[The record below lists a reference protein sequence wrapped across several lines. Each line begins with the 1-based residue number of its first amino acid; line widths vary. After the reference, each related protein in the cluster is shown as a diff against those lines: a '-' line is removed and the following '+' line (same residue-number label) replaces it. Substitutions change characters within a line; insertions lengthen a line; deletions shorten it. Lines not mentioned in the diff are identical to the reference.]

1 MSSVTFPVDLGGDGS
16 TVTDDAN
23 ASTGLANGGHRT
35 RLVPALS
42 QTVAMA
48 NTAKNQAQVSTT
60 KATEAASSATAAAAS
75 ESTATTKA
83 SEASTSATAAANSA
97 TNADAARA
105 AAVDAQNNAV
115 AVVTGGDG
123 SLTAAP
129 GTLPLA
135 DANGRLH
142 ASWYAALL
150 PNAALNDVGVP
161 GTAGFGVG
169 VCPSLP
175 AGFTPMPGA
184 TDPLSANY
192 GNYQYSDGSIMVWIP
207 AFWMRLAHADN
218 PTYGTYGVNSVDV
231 LPIGAYPSA
240 AEANA
245 DGYYRH
251 RAFVNGGADQLGFF
265 RDKYDCSNNGGVASS
280 IALAMPMVSGPAA
293 DQVGFSAVGATN
305 AYHGAIG
312 AARTRG
318 AQFFPETVFMAD
330 ALTRL
335 SEAHG
340 QAATS
345 TTWCAWY
352 SASTT
357 NFPKGNNNNA
367 LKDTNDTGVTFTSAG
382 SATYPNFAK
391 TGSGSPFAKTT
402 HNGQA
407 CGVADV
413 NGNIYKINPGMTC
426 VAASKT
432 ITGATQANPVQITI
446 VGHGYATGD
455 VVMITSV
462 GGMTQLNDKLFV
474 ITSTGADTFTLDG
487 TDGTAFGAFT
497 AGGSA
502 TKGTFYL
509 LKESVDIDTITSG
522 TTLATDHWGATGV
535 AALFDAV
542 TLNFATTY
550 GANAFAQRYGNAANQ
565 VFGWASTAQRA
576 LSMAGMPAAAG
587 MSVSGSNL
595 MGTDYYYQYIRDQ
608 LCVIS
613 RGSWADGSYAGARF
627 RNLVYARAN
636 AYSYVGFAASCYL

>member
-1 MSSVTFPVDLGGDGS
+1 
-16 TVTDDAN
+16 
-23 ASTGLANGGHRT
+23 
-35 RLVPALS
+35 
-42 QTVAMA
+42 
-48 NTAKNQAQVSTT
+48 
-60 KATEAASSATAAAAS
+60 
-75 ESTATTKA
+75 
-83 SEASTSATAAANSA
+83 
-97 TNADAARA
+97 
-105 AAVDAQNNAV
+105 
-115 AVVTGGDG
+115 
-123 SLTAAP
+123 
-129 GTLPLA
+129 
-135 DANGRLH
+135 
-142 ASWYAALL
+142 
-150 PNAALNDVGVP
+150 
-161 GTAGFGVG
+161 
-169 VCPSLP
+169 
-175 AGFTPMPGA
+175 
-184 TDPLSANY
+184 
-192 GNYQYSDGSIMVWIP
+192 
-207 AFWMRLAHADN
+207 
-218 PTYGTYGVNSVDV
+218 
-231 LPIGAYPSA
+231 
-240 AEANA
+240 
-245 DGYYRH
+245 
-251 RAFVNGGADQLGFF
+251 
-265 RDKYDCSNNGGVASS
+265 VASS

-293 DQVGFSAVGATN
+293 GQVGFSAVGATN
-305 AYHGAIG
+305 AYHGAIV

-318 AQFFPETVFMAD
+318 AAFFPETVFMAD
-330 ALTRL
+330 ALCRL

-413 NGNIYKINPGMTC
+413 AGNIYKINPGMTC
-426 VAASKT
+426 IATSKS

-613 RGSWADGSYAGARF
+613 RGHWGRGSGAGARY
-627 RNLVYARAN
+627 RLLNGTRAVAN
-636 AYSYVGFAASCYL
+636 SSVGFAASCYL

>member
-1 MSSVTFPVDLGGDGS
+1 MSSVTFPVAVGGDGS
-16 TVTDDAN
+16 TVTDDSD

-35 RLVPALS
+35 RFVPALA
-42 QTVAMA
+42 QTVIMA
-48 NTAKNQAQVSTT
+48 QTAAAKAVLTAADRVQTQADAA
-60 KATEAASSATAAAAS
+60 ATAADVIASTAAAA
-75 ESTATTKA
+75 
-83 SEASTSATAAANSA
+83 AAEG
-97 TNADAARA
+97 ARA
-105 AAVDAQNNAV
+105 AAVAAQNNAV
-115 AVVTGGDG
+115 AVTTGGAG
-123 SLTAAP
+123 SLTAAA

-150 PNAALNDVGVP
+150 PNAALNDIGVP
-161 GTAGFGVG
+161 GIAGFGVG
-169 VCPSLP
+169 ICPSLP
-175 AGFTPMPGA
+175 AGFTPMAGC

-192 GNYQYSDGSIMVWIP
+192 GNYQYSDGSVMVWIP
-207 AFWMRLAHADN
+207 AFWMRLAHASN
-218 PTYGTYGVNSVDV
+218 PTYGVHGVNSIDIK
-231 LPIGAYPSA
+231 PIGAYPSA

-251 RAFVNGGADQLGFF
+251 RAFVNGGSDQLGFF

-280 IALAMPMVSGPAA
+280 IALAMPMVSAPAA

-305 AYHGAIG
+305 AYHGAIV

-330 ALTRL
+330 ALARL

-345 TTWCAWY
+345 GTWCAWY
-352 SASTT
+352 SATTT

-367 LKDTNDTGVTFTSAG
+367 LKDANDTAVTFTSAG

-426 VAASKT
+426 IATSKA
-432 ITGATQANPVQITI
+432 ITGATQANPVVLTV
-446 VGHGYATGD
+446 VGHGRTTGD
-455 VVMITSV
+455 VVMITSL
-462 GGMTQLNDKLFV
+462 GGMTQINDRLYTV
-474 ITSTGADTFTLDG
+474 TAVDVDHVSLDG
-487 TDGTAFGAFT
+487 VDGIGFGAYT
-497 AGGSA
+497 SGGSLTA
-502 TKGTFYL
+502 GTFYL

-535 AALFDAV
+535 AAMFDAV
-542 TLNFATTY
+542 TPNFATTY
-550 GANAFAQRYGNAANQ
+550 GANAFAQRYGNAGNQ

-576 LSMAGMPAAAG
+576 LSMAGMPAASG
-587 MSVSGSNL
+587 MSSSGSNL
-595 MGTDYYYQYIRDQ
+595 MGQDYYYQYIRDQ
-608 LCVIS
+608 LGVVS
-613 RGSWADGSYAGARF
+613 RDTWGDGSYAGVRT
-627 RNLVYARAN
+627 RNLGNARTYAA
-636 AYSYVGFAASCYL
+636 ASVGFAASCYL